1 MAASSVLG
9 FLRGVDFSHNDFSAD
24 KFPSQVGQMKHAT
37 WLKLNDTSL
46 ERVPDELSNLNKLE
60 HLQMTR
66 NKLQNVHGELS
77 DLPKL
82 RSVIFRR
89 NQVISSISPSSTC
102 LAFR

>member
-1 MAASSVLG
+1 M
-9 FLRGVDFSHNDFSAD
+9 
-24 KFPSQVGQMKHAT
+24 QHAT

-46 ERVPDELSNLNKLE
+46 ERVPDELSNLTKLE

-89 NQVISSISPSSTC
+89 NQVYFCRDVTDLIV
-102 LAFR
+102 L